1 MPDLSNGMRMNCQV
15 LIRTSN
21 GETYKTQSDR
31 DFIVIKNGEH
41 LLAKSYIKDFEA
53 LAKESIFSFGGLNIW
68 GEEQVN
74 KQYPHMIMFPY
85 TSSGYG
91 DWDNRYYATEQI
103 ISGKNSKVNNY
114 KVVKIFEDR
123 IEMYDYYLKILPE
136 GKAKNNVLKWK
147 ASILSNSSY
156 LAWKK
161 NKGKKIAKAHPK
173 KKEPKAENSTQIQ
186 ASSGTAFFVDNKGH
200 LITNYHVVEGCNNKS
215 KISYNGKDIN
225 VNLKAKDRY
234 LDLALLK
241 ADVNNDKYISFANDN
256 PKKLERIIVAGYPF
270 GKELSDDLK
279 FTSGIITSLKGFM
292 DDSTRLQ
299 IDAAIN
305 PGNSGGPIVYEKNG
319 QLAGVAV
326 SGLRKDKTEGMN
338 FGIKTSSVQNFL
350 ESNQINISSMPQKF
364 NFDNDDL
371 ASLLESATIYTYCN

>member
-1 MPDLSNGMRMNCQV
+1 MKKIIILVLLIFGLNGCATAPSGKIQGDL
-15 LIRTSN
+15 
-21 GETYKTQSDR
+21 
-31 DFIVIKNGEH
+31 
-41 LLAKSYIKDFEA
+41 IKDGSIKLGMNAEA
-53 LAKESIFSFGGLNIW
+53 LFNTLGGSGAVSYWWLK
-68 GEEQVN
+68 VN

>member
-1 MPDLSNGMRMNCQV
+1 MKKIIILV
-15 LIRTSN
+15 LLIFCLNSCTTSPN
-21 GETYKTQSDR
+21 TSIQKT
-31 DFIVIKNGEH
+31 
-41 LLAKSYIKDFEA
+41 LIKDGSIKVGMNLQPLMA
-53 LAKESIFSFGGLNIW
+53 MLASAGESMVYHPLNKSNPNKLLFMPKAFSSYDT
-68 GEEQVN
+68 
-74 KQYPHMIMFPY
+74 K
-85 TSSGYG
+85 
-91 DWDNRYYATEQI
+91 YYAAEPIDPNNKKLTCP
-103 ISGKNSKVNNY
+103 ISCYWGIRLEAFKVTH
-114 KVVKIFEDR
+114 IFEDKVEVWDHY
-123 IEMYDYYLKILPE
+123 IKLATDNKEKMWLLKQ
-136 GKAKNNVLKWK
+136 KSNTLK
-147 ASILSNSSY
+147 SSY
-156 LAWKK
+156 YISWK
-161 NKGKKIAKAHPK
+161 NKKDKKIAKAHPK

-279 FTSGIITSLKGFM
+279 FTSGIITSSKGFM

-338 FGIKTSSVQNFL
+338 FGIKTSSVENFL